1 MFVFLLFFFF
11 RFYGITSKIT
21 WSNKDLP
28 YQWHLDVVF
37 ITSPH
42 HYSTFSGLR
51 FSLTSTLFS
60 AYRSFG
66 WWKLLAIEP
75 RGNKVN
81 VLSSLNN
88 DTKFIMTIFA
98 SIFLV
103 NTSEGG
109 DSSLSLPKNFNF
121 ICRLKHLFTKIVLV
135 IHHQLD

>member
-42 HYSTFSGLR
+42 HSSTFSGLR

-60 AYRSFG
+60 AYRSLG
-66 WWKLLAIEP
+66 WWKILAIESQ
-75 RGNKVN
+75 GNKVN

-88 DTKFIMTIFA
+88 DTKFIITIFA

-103 NTSEGG
+103 NTSQDG